1 MHRADSFTGFGKRPD
16 FTPSHQQVFPRGMIL
31 NTCLNRKNP
40 VSGISYI
47 ALTSY
52 LFVTRFYAITISIPD
67 YLGYV
72 ALKMAVS
79 AGLGGFASG
88 VHKEPWQDNIGHN
101 TDVRSAF
108 KFTVLSANLLK
119 YNAKSAHNI

>member
-1 MHRADSFTGFGKRPD
+1 
-16 FTPSHQQVFPRGMIL
+16 MIVK
-31 NTCLNRKNP
+31 TCLNRKKP

-52 LFVTRFYAITISIPD
+52 PFVIYFYDITISIPD

-72 ALKMAVS
+72 ALKMAVRAS
-79 AGLGGFASG
+79 PKGFASG
-88 VHKEPWQDNIGHN
+88 VHKEPWQSNIGHN

-108 KFTVLSANLLK
+108 KFTVLFS
-119 YNAKSAHNI
+119 